1 MVKYAY
7 KSLALLCFL
16 LLMVQADELFAQSDS
31 LPYPLPKLSAWENPI
46 YTNTSGFY
54 LQTPSILKP
63 KVSYDTES
71 GNYIINQS
79 IGNYQLSNTSYLS
92 F

>member
-1 MVKYAY
+1 MVKYVY

-16 LLMVQADELFAQSDS
+16 LFMVQADELFAQSDS
-31 LPYPLPKLSAWENPI
+31 LPYPLPVLSAWESPI

-71 GNYIINQS
+71 RVT
-79 IGNYQLSNTSYLS
+79 LSTNP
-92 F
+92 